1 MEENKKYFTIQ
12 ETIKTYTPMFTMWSL
27 SKLIREKKIKTIK
40 IGRRIFISKDAIE
53 EFISKQEETSIIKE
67 RGEFYIV

>member
-1 MEENKKYFTIQ
+1 MEEDKKYFTIQ

-53 EFISKQEETSIIKE
+53 EFISKQEESSIIKE

>member
-1 MEENKKYFTIQ
+1 MEVNKKYFTIQ

-53 EFISKQEETSIIKE
+53 EFISKQEENSIIKE

>member
-1 MEENKKYFTIQ
+1 MEENKKYFTIR

-53 EFISKQEETSIIKE
+53 EFISKQEENSIIKE